1 MISKFILA
9 QAAKFNHK
17 AAWKIRGKLIIVVC
31 KTFPSFI
38 FKDFWEFFNLKKKSF
53 FFRLLVIYES
63 KWIDLESTK

>member
-38 FKDFWEFFNLKKKSF
+38 FKDFKF
-53 FFRLLVIYES
+53 FFLGIF
-63 KWIDLESTK
+63 